1 MLVNNNVTDEDKSK
15 LKRVITEKTGPETN
29 NNPGNEGYNNL
40 ISVLQ
45 KVGQDKM
52 VQYITIP
59 KTETAKIDGKIIEEI
74 TDKNDD
80 NTNNKDKLHLKT
92 NINNKNTNK
101 NIDLY
106 FTPKRV
112 DRNNNPITKG
122 GKQKVTFI
130 DKITNSNFTEV
141 IKVESFKEYNK
152 MEEVSNSHKNNCCIL
167 V

>member
-1 MLVNNNVTDEDKSK
+1 MLVNNNVTDENKIK
-15 LKRVITEKTGPETN
+15 LKRVITEITGPETN
-29 NNPGNEGYNNL
+29 
-40 ISVLQ
+40 
-45 KVGQDKM
+45 
-52 VQYITIP
+52 TIP
-59 KTETAKIDGKIIEEI
+59 KTETAKIEGKIIEEI
-74 TDKNDD
+74 TDKKDD
-80 NTNNKDKLHLKT
+80 TNSKDKLHLKT

-106 FTPKRV
+106 FAPTRV
-112 DRNNNPITKG
+112 DRKNNPIIKG

>member
-1 MLVNNNVTDEDKSK
+1 MIVNNNAIDENKIK

-29 NNPGNEGYNNL
+29 NNPGNEGYNNSN
-40 ISVLQ
+40 SVLQ
-45 KVGQDKM
+45 KVGHDRM

-59 KTETAKIDGKIIEEI
+59 KTETAKIEGKIIEEI
-74 TDKNDD
+74 TDKKDD
-80 NTNNKDKLHLKT
+80 TNSKDKLHLKT

-130 DKITNSNFTEV
+130 DRITKNNFTEV

-152 MEEVSNSHKNNCCIL
+152 MEEVSSSHNNNCCIL
-167 V
+167 F

>member
-1 MLVNNNVTDEDKSK
+1 MLVNNNVTDENKIK
-15 LKRVITEKTGPETN
+15 LKRVITEITGPETN
-29 NNPGNEGYNNL
+29 
-40 ISVLQ
+40 
-45 KVGQDKM
+45 
-52 VQYITIP
+52 TIP
-59 KTETAKIDGKIIEEI
+59 KTETAKIEGKIIEEI
-74 TDKNDD
+74 TDKKDD
-80 NTNNKDKLHLKT
+80 TNSKDKLHLKT

-167 V
+167 F

>member
-1 MLVNNNVTDEDKSK
+1 MIVNNNVTDENKNK

-40 ISVLQ
+40 NSVLQ
-45 KVGQDKM
+45 KVGQDKI

-59 KTETAKIDGKIIEEI
+59 KTETAKIEGKIIEEI
-74 TDKNDD
+74 TDKKDY
-80 NTNNKDKLHLKT
+80 TNSKDKLHLKT

-130 DKITNSNFTEV
+130 DRITKNNFTEV

-152 MEEVSNSHKNNCCIL
+152 MEEVSSSHKNNCCIL

>member
-1 MLVNNNVTDEDKSK
+1 MLVINNVTDENKIK
-15 LKRVITEKTGPETN
+15 LKRVITEITGPETN
-29 NNPGNEGYNNL
+29 
-40 ISVLQ
+40 
-45 KVGQDKM
+45 
-52 VQYITIP
+52 TIP
-59 KTETAKIDGKIIEEI
+59 KTETAKIEGKIIEEI
-74 TDKNDD
+74 TDKKDD
-80 NTNNKDKLHLKT
+80 TNSKDKLHLKT

>member
-1 MLVNNNVTDEDKSK
+1 MLVNNNVTDENKIK
-15 LKRVITEKTGPETN
+15 LKRVITEITGPETN

-45 KVGQDKM
+45 KVGQDKI

-59 KTETAKIDGKIIEEI
+59 KTETAKIEGNEIKDI
-74 TDKNDD
+74 TDKKDD
-80 NTNNKDKLHLKT
+80 TNNEEKLNLKAKINKKNSKNL
-92 NINNKNTNK
+92 NI
-101 NIDLY
+101 Y
-106 FTPKRV
+106 FSSKRV

>member
-1 MLVNNNVTDEDKSK
+1 MIVNNNVTDENKSK
-15 LKRVITEKTGPETN
+15 LKREITEKTGPETN
-29 NNPGNEGYNNL
+29 NNPGN
-40 ISVLQ
+40 
-45 KVGQDKM
+45 D
-52 VQYITIP
+52 ITIP
-59 KTETAKIDGKIIEEI
+59 KTETAKIEGKIIEEI
-74 TDKNDD
+74 TDKKDD
-80 NTNNKDKLHLKT
+80 TNSKDKLHLKT

-130 DKITNSNFTEV
+130 DRITKNNFTEV

-152 MEEVSNSHKNNCCIL
+152 MEEVSSSHKNNCCIL

>member
-1 MLVNNNVTDEDKSK
+1 MLVINNVTDENKIK
-15 LKRVITEKTGPETN
+15 LKRVITEITGPETN
-29 NNPGNEGYNNL
+29 
-40 ISVLQ
+40 
-45 KVGQDKM
+45 
-52 VQYITIP
+52 TIP
-59 KTETAKIDGKIIEEI
+59 KTETAKIEGKIIEEI
-74 TDKNDD
+74 TDKKDD
-80 NTNNKDKLHLKT
+80 TNSKDKLHLKT

-106 FTPKRV
+106 FTPKRM
-112 DRNNNPITKG
+112 DRNNNPIIKG

>member
-1 MLVNNNVTDEDKSK
+1 MLVNNNVTDENKIK
-15 LKRVITEKTGPETN
+15 LKRVITEITGPETN
-29 NNPGNEGYNNL
+29 
-40 ISVLQ
+40 
-45 KVGQDKM
+45 
-52 VQYITIP
+52 TIP
-59 KTETAKIDGKIIEEI
+59 KTETAKIEGKIIEEI
-74 TDKNDD
+74 TDKKDD
-80 NTNNKDKLHLKT
+80 TNSKDKLHLKT

>member
-1 MLVNNNVTDEDKSK
+1 MIVNNNVTDENKSK

-29 NNPGNEGYNNL
+29 NNIGNEGNNNL
-40 ISVLQ
+40 NSVLQ
-45 KVGQDKM
+45 KVGQDRM

-59 KTETAKIDGKIIEEI
+59 KTETAKFEGNIIKEI
-74 TDKNDD
+74 ADKKND
-80 NTNNKDKLHLKT
+80 TNNKDKMYLKT
-92 NINNKNTNK
+92 NINKNTNK
-101 NIDLY
+101 NIDVY

-112 DRNNNPITKG
+112 DRNNTPITKG

-130 DKITNSNFTEV
+130 DRITNNNFTEV

-152 MEEVSNSHKNNCCIL
+152 MEEVSSSHKNNCCTL

>member
-1 MLVNNNVTDEDKSK
+1 MIVNNNVTDENKNK
-15 LKRVITEKTGPETN
+15 LKREITEKTGPETN

-40 ISVLQ
+40 
-45 KVGQDKM
+45 DKI

-59 KTETAKIDGKIIEEI
+59 KTETAKIEGKIIEEI
-74 TDKNDD
+74 TDKKDD
-80 NTNNKDKLHLKT
+80 TNSKDKLHLKT

-130 DKITNSNFTEV
+130 DRITKNNFTEV

-152 MEEVSNSHKNNCCIL
+152 MEEVSSSHKNNCCIL

>member
-1 MLVNNNVTDEDKSK
+1 MIVNNNVTDENKSK

-40 ISVLQ
+40 NSVLQ
-45 KVGQDKM
+45 KVGKDRM

-59 KTETAKIDGKIIEEI
+59 KTETGKIEGITKKEI
-74 TDKNDD
+74 TDKKDD
-80 NTNNKDKLHLKT
+80 DNNKDKINLKT
-92 NINNKNTNK
+92 NVKRNNSKNLD
-101 NIDLY
+101 IY
-106 FTPKRV
+106 FVPKRV
-112 DRNNNPITKG
+112 DRNNIPITKG
-122 GKQKVTFI
+122 GKQKVTF
-130 DKITNSNFTEV
+130 KNNFTEV

>member
-1 MLVNNNVTDEDKSK
+1 MIVNNNVTDENKNK
-15 LKRVITEKTGPETN
+15 LKREITEKTGPETN

-40 ISVLQ
+40 
-45 KVGQDKM
+45 DKI

-59 KTETAKIDGKIIEEI
+59 KTETAKIEGKIIEEI
-74 TDKNDD
+74 TDKKDD
-80 NTNNKDKLHLKT
+80 TNSKDKLHLKT

-122 GKQKVTFI
+122 GKQ
-130 DKITNSNFTEV
+130 
-141 IKVESFKEYNK
+141 
-152 MEEVSNSHKNNCCIL
+152 
-167 V
+167 

>member
-1 MLVNNNVTDEDKSK
+1 MLVNNNVTDENKIK
-15 LKRVITEKTGPETN
+15 LKRVITEITGPETN
-29 NNPGNEGYNNL
+29 
-40 ISVLQ
+40 
-45 KVGQDKM
+45 
-52 VQYITIP
+52 TIP
-59 KTETAKIDGKIIEEI
+59 KTETAKIEGKIIEEI
-74 TDKNDD
+74 TDKKDD
-80 NTNNKDKLHLKT
+80 TNSKDKLHLKT

-152 MEEVSNSHKNNCCIL
+152 MEEVSSSHKNNCCIL